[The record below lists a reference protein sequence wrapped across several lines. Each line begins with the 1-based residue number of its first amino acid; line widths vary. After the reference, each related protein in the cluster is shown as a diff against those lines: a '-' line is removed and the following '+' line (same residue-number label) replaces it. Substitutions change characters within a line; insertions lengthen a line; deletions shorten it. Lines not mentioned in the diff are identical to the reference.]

1 MYQVI
6 ILIAI
11 FYILPAFLHWNYTR
25 ISHSKDGVWEY
36 LKTEDS
42 DIFIMF
48 MPLINIIVIAEWINW
63 PRINNKRNHNNFF
76 KIKK

>member
-11 FYILPAFLHWNYTR
+11 FYILPAFLYWNYIR
-25 ISHSKDGVWEY
+25 IAYSKDGIWED
-36 LKTEDS
+36 LKTEDF

-48 MPLINIIVIAEWINW
+48 MPLFNIIAIAEWFNW
-63 PRINNKRNHNNFF
+63 PRISNKKNRNNFF